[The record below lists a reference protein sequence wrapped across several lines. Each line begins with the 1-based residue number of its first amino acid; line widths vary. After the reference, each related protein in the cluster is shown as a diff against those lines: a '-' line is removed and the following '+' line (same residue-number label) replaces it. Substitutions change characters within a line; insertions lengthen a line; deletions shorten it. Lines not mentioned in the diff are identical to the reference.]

1 MKKIILLL
9 GLLVFIAACEPQPET
24 PAIAG
29 EPVTNEVP
37 APGSNAPETIVEPT
51 TSSGQEQIV
60 RIKGFKFVPA
70 EITVKAGDTVTWI
83 NDDTAPHTATADSDE
98 FDTDRLEE
106 GEQASVTFDN
116 TGDFAYFCNIHRGMR
131 GTVTVE

>member
-70 EITVKAGDTVTWI
+70 EITV
-83 NDDTAPHTATADSDE
+83 
-98 FDTDRLEE
+98 EE